1 MKRLLTV
8 TILAG
13 LLTLFKMLMGFIIA
27 KAVAVNTGP
36 AGMALIG
43 QVQSIVAG
51 LTGAVNSPGSVA
63 VVRYT
68 SEHHSEGVEK
78 CSPWWRASVYWTL
91 VILGVMVPCG
101 VLFSNNISSWLF
113 NTKEYWWL
121 IILVMFCL
129 PFSALGNIII
139 SVINGKQSYKK
150 YMVLGF
156 VSTLLSGALMLFFI
170 YKYNIRGALIAC
182 AMQSG
187 ITGIIVFLA
196 CFREQWIKPKLWFGS
211 VDREHKNKVFSYILM
226 SLISAISMPATLI
239 IVRNVI
245 IANDGWS
252 AAGEWQAVWKIS
264 EAYLGVIT
272 IALGT
277 YFLPKISA
285 LQNMLEI
292 KRITNQFATLIIP
305 AVILM
310 AVIIYFSR
318 DFAIKLLFTSDFL
331 GARELF
337 LVQLV
342 GDVIK
347 IICWLYSYSL
357 LSKGIVKQY
366 IFLELLYSVVFVI
379 SAYIFVPMFGV
390 SGANYAYCLAYLIYL
405 FATLIIVKSLSKST
419 SKL

>member
-121 IILVMFCL
+121 IILVLFCL

-139 SVINGKQSYKK
+139 SVINGEQSYKK

-156 VSTLLSGALMLFFI
+156 ISTLLSGALMLFFI
-170 YKYNIRGALIAC
+170 YKYNIKGALIAC

-187 ITGIIVFLA
+187 ITGIIIFLA
-196 CFREQWIKPKLWFGS
+196 CSREQWVKPKLWFGS

-285 LQNMLEI
+285 LQNMPEI

-318 DFAIKLLFTSDFL
+318 DFVIKLLFTSDFL

-337 LVQLV
+337 LVQLI

-366 IFLELLYSVVFVI
+366 IFLELLYSVIFVI
-379 SAYIFVPMFGV
+379 SAYVFVPMFGV

-419 SKL
+419 NKL

>member
-13 LLTLFKMLMGFIIA
+13 LLTLFRMLMGFVIA
-27 KAVAVNTGP
+27 KVVAINTGP
-36 AGMALIG
+36 AGMALLG

-68 SEHHSEGVEK
+68 SEYHSEGIEK

-91 VILGVMVPCG
+91 AILGVIASCG
-101 VLFSNNISSWLF
+101 VLFSNSISSWLF

-121 IILVMFCL
+121 IILVLFFL
-129 PFSALGNIII
+129 PFAALGNIII
-139 SVINGKQSYKK
+139 SVINGRQCYKK
-150 YMVLGF
+150 YMFLGF
-156 VSTLLSGALMLFFI
+156 VSTLLSGAIMLFFI
-170 YKYNIRGALIAC
+170 YKYNIKGALIAC

-187 ITGIIVFLA
+187 FTGIIIFLA
-196 CFREQWIKPKLWFGS
+196 CLREEWIKPKLWFGP
-211 VDREHKNKVFSYILM
+211 VDKEHKKKVFSYILM
-226 SLISAISMPATLI
+226 SLISAISMPVTLI
-239 IVRNVI
+239 IVRNI
-245 IANDGWS
+245 IITNDGWK

-285 LQNMLEI
+285 LKNMPEI
-292 KRITNQFATLIIP
+292 NRITNQFAILIIP
-305 AVILM
+305 VVILM
-310 AVIIYFSR
+310 AGIIYFSR
-318 DFAIKLLFTSDFL
+318 DFSIRLLFTTDFL

-337 LVQLV
+337 LMQLV

-366 IFLELLYSVVFVI
+366 VFLEFLYSVVFVA
-379 SAYIFVPMFGV
+379 SAYMFIPIIGV
-390 SGANYAYCLAYLIYL
+390 GGANYAYCLAYIVYL
-405 FATLIIVKSLSKST
+405 FATLSIVKSLSKQVIT
-419 SKL
+419 L